1 MLKLLPILLPLIY
14 GYIIYR
20 FSVRNTLKE
29 LDAKSTELAD
39 RVAPGDAIAFE
50 EVYVVVVVTGCNRS
64 AHGAAPP
71 PHPPSSSAATLLIF
85 LSSGDLTPA
94 TCCIA
99 Q

>member
-1 MLKLLPILLPLIY
+1 MGNVERVTDLIELLQK
-14 GYIIYR
+14 
-20 FSVRNTLKE
+20 VRQT
-29 LDAKSTELAD
+29 KSTELAD